1 MNILLINPGR
11 RDYLVKYFL
20 KLPKKLKVKLFIIDP
35 DKNVPSFAVSNKT
48 NNYISPFAKEKNY
61 KFFLRKF
68 VKKNKIQIIFPF
80 SEFELKILANDKTYY
95 NEKKVCLV
103 ISNLD
108 VISICEN
115 KIKTEKFLKSI
126 GINCPKIIPFSQIK
140 KNLPVIKKKIF
151 GNSSKNQKIIRHYQ
165 DIPRKKDHGYFYQKY
180 FNFQEYGMDI
190 LNDFHGNYLHSL
202 AKKKISM
209 RAGDTDKAEIILSK
223 KFLSLAK
230 RISKKLNHIGNL
242 DIDFLVNKKKIY
254 VIDLN
259 PRFGGGY
266 PFTHEYGYNYIKAII
281 QLFLNSKKKIK
292 FKSKNNKITKFSKGI
307 SIYKEKRLQ

>member
-48 NNYISPFAKEKNY
+48 NNHVSPFAKEKNY

-68 VKKNKIQIIFPF
+68 VKNNKIQIIFPF
-80 SEFELKILANDKTYY
+80 SEFELKILANDKSYY
-95 NEKKVCLV
+95 HDKKVCLV
-103 ISNLD
+103 ISNLN

-115 KIKTEKFLKSI
+115 KIKTEKFLKNI
-126 GINCPKIIPFSQIK
+126 GINYPKIIPFNKIK

-190 LNDFHGNYLHSL
+190 LNDFQGNYLHSL

-209 RAGDTDKAEIILSK
+209 RAGDTDKAEIISSK
-223 KFLSLAK
+223 KFLNLAK
-230 RISKKLNHIGNL
+230 KISSNLKHIGNL
-242 DIDFLVNKKKIY
+242 DIDFLVNKEKIY

-266 PFTHEYGYNYIKAII
+266 PFTHEYGFNYIKAMVE
-281 QLFLNSKKKIK
+281 LSLKNKKKIK
-292 FKSKNNKITKFSKGI
+292 FKSKNNKIKKFSKGI
-307 SIYKEKRLQ
+307 SIYKEKKL